1 MFRVAVGSSSERAW
15 GPRPCAAFAHLP
27 GMVGH
32 PNNFS
37 AIAVMRHNAYSI
49 ALNRNVDKTD
59 LLRLSPAARCHY
71 NRQHSAV

>member
-1 MFRVAVGSSSERAW
+1 
-15 GPRPCAAFAHLP
+15 
-27 GMVGH
+27 MVGH